1 MARSDYEY
9 PGYERSGATYWTK
22 TTLLYALV
30 TAGALWMTLPF
41 WWTLTTALSKNPTG
55 IASFSGGF
63 TLENL
68 AEVFLPAEATL
79 QNFLVLWRRDDI
91 MLVRWFINT
100 VIFAGAVTG
109 FNVVFDALA
118 GYALA
123 KIDFWGRE
131 RLFLVFMSTMMIP
144 GMVTLIP
151 VYLILVEL
159 GWTNTYQ
166 GLIAPLIAG
175 PFGIFLLRQ
184 HFKSLPS
191 ALGDAAKIDGCNEFQ
206 TFYKVY
212 LPLAKPA
219 LATLAIFTFMGAW
232 NNFQWP
238 LIIMSEQ
245 DMYTLPVALFA
256 VRNQY
261 FAEWGLMMAAALI
274 IVAPVIVAFLA
285 AQDYFIRG
293 MTLSGMKG

>member
-9 PGYERSGATYWTK
+9 PGYERSGVSYWSK
-22 TTLLYALV
+22 TTVLYVLV

-41 WWTLTTALSKNPTG
+41 WWTLTTSLSASPT
-55 IASFSGGF
+55 AATVSFI
-63 TLENL
+63 
-68 AEVFLPAEATL
+68 PAEFTL
-79 QNFLVLWRRDDI
+79 QNFITLWERPDI
-91 MLVRWFINT
+91 LLVRWFLNT
-100 VIFAGAVTG
+100 VLFAGAVTA
-109 FNVVFDALA
+109 FNLTFDSLA

-123 KIDFWGRE
+123 KVDFWGRE
-131 RLFLVFMSTMMIP
+131 KIFLGFISTMMIP

-151 VYLILVEL
+151 VYLLLVEL
-159 GWTNTYQ
+159 GWVNSYQ
-166 GLIAPLIAG
+166 GLIAPLVAQ
-175 PFGIFLLRQ
+175 PLGIFLLRQ

-219 LATLAIFTFMGAW
+219 LATLGIFTFMGAW

-238 LIIMSEQ
+238 LIIANDAE
-245 DMYTLPVALFA
+245 MYTLPIALFA

-274 IVAPVIVAFLA
+274 IVAPVVVAFLA
-285 AQDYFIRG
+285 AQNYFIQG
-293 MTLSGMKG
+293 MSLSGMKG

>member
-1 MARSDYEY
+1 MARSNYEY
-9 PGYERSGATYWTK
+9 PGYERSGAGYWTK
-22 TTLLYALV
+22 TAALYGMLV
-30 TAGALWMTLPF
+30 LGALWMTLPF
-41 WWTLTTALSKNPTG
+41 WWTVSTAFSSNPSSMAG
-55 IASFSGGF
+55 WESF
-63 TLENL
+63 
-68 AEVFLPAEATL
+68 VPADPTIQHFVEL
-79 QNFLVLWRRDDI
+79 WERPDVL
-91 MLVRWFINT
+91 LVRWFVNT
-100 VIFAGAVTG
+100 VIFAGAVTL
-109 FNVVFDALA
+109 FNLTFDSLA

-131 RLFLVFMSTMMIP
+131 KLFLGFISTMMIP

-151 VYLILVEL
+151 VYVILVEL
-159 GWTNTYQ
+159 NWTDTYQ
-166 GLIAPLIAG
+166 GLIAPLAAN

-191 ALGDAAKIDGCNEFQ
+191 GLGEAARIDGCNELQ

-219 LATLAIFTFMGAW
+219 LATLGIFTFMGAW

-238 LIIMSEQ
+238 LIIAGSQE
-245 DMYTLPVALFA
+245 MYTLPVALDA
-256 VRNQY
+256 VRNRY

-285 AQDYFIRG
+285 AQKYFIRG
-293 MTLSGMKG
+293 MSLSGMKG

>member
-1 MARSDYEY
+1 MARSNYEY
-9 PGYERSGATYWTK
+9 PGYDTSGASYWSK
-22 TTLLYALV
+22 TVALYAVV

-41 WWTLTTALSKNPTG
+41 WWTLTTSLSNNPT
-55 IASFSGGF
+55 AATVTFVP
-63 TLENL
+63 
-68 AEVFLPAEATL
+68 AEVTVD
-79 QNFLVLWRRDDI
+79 NFLTLWEREDI
-91 MLVRWFINT
+91 MLVRWFVNT
-100 VIFAGAVTG
+100 VVFAGAVTL
-109 FNVVFDALA
+109 FNLTFDSLA
-118 GYALA
+118 GYALS
-123 KIDFWGRE
+123 KIDFWGRDK
-131 RLFLVFMSTMMIP
+131 LFLGFISTMMIP

-151 VYLILVEL
+151 VYLLLVEL
-159 GWTNTYQ
+159 GWTNTFQ
-166 GLIAPLIAG
+166 GLVAPLAAN

-191 ALGDAAKIDGCNEFQ
+191 SLGEAARIDGCNEFQ

-219 LATLAIFTFMGAW
+219 LATLGIFTFMGAW

-238 LIIMSEQ
+238 LILANESE
-245 DMYTLPVALFA
+245 MYTLPIALFA

-274 IVAPVIVAFLA
+274 IVAPVIVVFLA

-293 MTLSGMKG
+293 MSLSGMKG